1 MTTEEKHS
9 IIEDAINTFGYEQQR
24 WMAIEE
30 MAELA
35 NALAKRRR
43 GRASINDIVTEIAD
57 VRIMMDQL
65 SYLYGEKQVEE
76 EMERKLARLKERID
90 KSRNTKL

>member
-1 MTTEEKHS
+1 MDDKVKQQ
-9 IIEDAINTFGYEQQR
+9 IIREAIDTYGYDSQR

-30 MAELA
+30 MAELS

-43 GRASINDIVTEIAD
+43 GRASINDIISEIAD
-57 VRIMMDQL
+57 VRIMMAQL

-76 EMERKLARLKERID
+76 EIDRKLLRLKERID
-90 KSRNTKL
+90 NDHNAK